1 MNKKQEIVKDFNPSK
16 CKLILFILDLAAPE
30 LLRGMYSKLKKYFW
44 SRNSYVPELVL
55 NYISELILNYIPF
68 NAKSKSHMNVWDAI
82 NITKWKIKRSDLI
95 FQGLFYL
102 EDFLD
107 QV

>member
-1 MNKKQEIVKDFNPSK
+1 MNKKQQIVKDFNPSK

-44 SRNSYVPELVL
+44 SRNSYVPEL
-55 NYISELILNYIPF
+55 ILNYIPF

-82 NITKWKIKRSDLI
+82 NIKKRKIKRSDLI